1 MKGSTGKGE
10 QLQLGIKSKEVQG
23 QIAGSHSVKYKPVGK
38 GLLALGEKRNM
49 PRLKAPAVSPHHV
62 KTPGF
67 DQRESSSMGVM
78 K

>member
-1 MKGSTGKGE
+1 MNDLTGKGGTISVGYQEQGSTGE
-10 QLQLGIKSKEVQG
+10 
-23 QIAGSHSVKYKPVGK
+23 IAGSHSVKYKPVGK

-67 DQRESSSMGVM
+67 DQRESPSMGVM